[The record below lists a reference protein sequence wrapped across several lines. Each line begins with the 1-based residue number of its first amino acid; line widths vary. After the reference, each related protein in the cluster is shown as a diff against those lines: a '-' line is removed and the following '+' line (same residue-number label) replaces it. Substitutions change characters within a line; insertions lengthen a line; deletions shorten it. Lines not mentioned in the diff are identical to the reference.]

1 MFAIDF
7 DSGIVGL
14 TWPPNLWGNPGKKE
28 RVQWRVF
35 GDSVTN
41 IDVETRDWR
50 RLEQVGEGEW
60 VVEDD
65 HGPGSDL
72 IQVENLD
79 KVVIDSVS
87 LSNPPMKVNLNP
99 EISTEDLKAKGG
111 EIIARITNKDTP
123 YTITPP
129 HIFYPAPTTLLTPR
143 NIAIGLGALTAVGLV
158 ATRTDI
164 L

>member
-1 MFAIDF
+1 M
-7 DSGIVGL
+7 
-14 TWPPNLWGNPGKKE
+14 
-28 RVQWRVF
+28 QWRVF

-41 IDVETRDWR
+41 IDVDTGDGR

-60 VVEDD
+60 VVEDE
-65 HGPGSDL
+65 HGPVSDL

-99 EISTEDLKAKGG
+99 EISTKRPEKQKGG
-111 EIIARITNKDTP
+111 EIIRITNKDTP

-129 HIFYPAPTTLLTPR
+129 HIFYPAPTTLLTAR
-143 NIAIGLGALTAVGLV
+143 NIAIGAGALTAVGLV
-158 ATRTDI
+158 ATRTDV

>member
-14 TWPPNLWGNPGKKE
+14 TWPPNLWENPGKDE
-28 RVQWRVF
+28 RVWWRVF

-41 IDVETRDWR
+41 IDVDVATEEG

-60 VVEDD
+60 VVEDW
-65 HGPGSDL
+65 HGSFSDL
-72 IQVENLD
+72 VQVENLR

-99 EISTEDLKAKGG
+99 QISTKDRRAKGG
-111 EIIARITNKDTP
+111 EIIAQITNKDTP

-129 HIFYPAPTTLLTPR
+129 LLTAR

-158 ATRTDI
+158 TTQTDV

>member
-14 TWPPNLWGNPGKKE
+14 TWPPNLWKNPGKSE

-41 IDVETRDWR
+41 ISVDTEGWP

-60 VVEDD
+60 VVEDE
-65 HGPGSDL
+65 HGPISDL
-72 IQVENLD
+72 VQVENLR

-99 EISTEDLKAKGG
+99 EISTEDRKAKGG

-143 NIAIGLGALTAVGLV
+143 NIAIGAGALIAVGLV
-158 ATRTDI
+158 TTQTDV

>member
-1 MFAIDF
+1 MFVVDF

-14 TWPPNLWGNPGKKE
+14 TWPPALWKNPGKTE
-28 RVQWRVF
+28 GARWRVF
-35 GDSVTN
+35 GDSINNVS
-41 IDVETRDWR
+41 IDAKREGSIK
-50 RLEQVGEGEW
+50 QVAEGEW
-60 VVEDD
+60 VVGDW
-65 HGPGSDL
+65 HGPLGDL
-72 IQVENLD
+72 VQVGNLR

-99 EISTEDLKAKGG
+99 EISTEDRKAKGG
-111 EIIARITNKDTP
+111 EIIARITSKDTP

-129 HIFYPAPTTLLTPR
+129 LLTAR

-158 ATRTDI
+158 TTQTDV

>member
-14 TWPPNLWGNPGKKE
+14 TWPPNLWENPGKKE
-28 RVQWRVF
+28 RVEWRVF

-41 IDVETRDWR
+41 LDVDVAAEGVH
-50 RLEQVGEGEW
+50 LEQVGEGEW
-60 VVEDD
+60 VVEDY
-65 HGPGSDL
+65 HGPFSDL
-72 IQVENLD
+72 VQVENLR

-99 EISTEDLKAKGG
+99 EILTGDRTAKGG

-129 HIFYPAPTTLLTPR
+129 LLTAR
-143 NIAIGLGALTAVGLV
+143 NIAIGAGALTAVGLV
-158 ATRTDI
+158 TTQTDI

>member
-1 MFAIDF
+1 MWALL
-7 DSGIVGL
+7 GHRPVE
-14 TWPPNLWGNPGKKE
+14 NPGKTE
-28 RVQWRVF
+28 GARWRVF
-35 GDSVTN
+35 GDSINNVS
-41 IDVETRDWR
+41 IDAKREGSIK
-50 RLEQVGEGEW
+50 QVAEGEW
-60 VVEDD
+60 VVGDW
-65 HGPGSDL
+65 HGPLGDL
-72 IQVENLD
+72 VQVGNLR

-99 EISTEDLKAKGG
+99 EISTEDRKAKGG
-111 EIIARITNKDTP
+111 EIIARITSKDTP

-158 ATRTDI
+158 ATRTDV

>member
-14 TWPPNLWGNPGKKE
+14 TWPPYLWKNTGKSE
-28 RVQWRVF
+28 NVQWRVF

-41 IDVETRDWR
+41 IDIDVAAEG
-50 RLEQVGEGEW
+50 RLEQIREGEW
-60 VVEDD
+60 VVEDT
-65 HGPGSDL
+65 HGAGSDL

-79 KVVIDSVS
+79 KVVIDSVV
-87 LSNPPMKVNLNP
+87 LTNPPMKVNLNP
-99 EISTEDLKAKGG
+99 EISTKDRRAKGG
-111 EIIARITNKDTP
+111 EITARITTKDTP

-129 HIFYPAPTTLLTPR
+129 LLTTR

-158 ATRTDI
+158 TTQTDV

>member
-14 TWPPNLWGNPGKKE
+14 TWPPYLWENTGKKE

-41 IDVETRDWR
+41 IGVDTEGWR
-50 RLEQVGEGEW
+50 RLEQVGKGEW
-60 VVEDD
+60 VVEDE
-65 HGPGSDL
+65 HGPISDL
-72 IQVENLD
+72 VQVENLR

-99 EISTEDLKAKGG
+99 EISTGDRRAKGG

-129 HIFYPAPTTLLTPR
+129 LLTAR

-158 ATRTDI
+158 TTQTDV

>member
-41 IDVETRDWR
+41 ISVDTGGWR
-50 RLEQVGEGEW
+50 RLEQAGEGEW

-65 HGPGSDL
+65 HGSGSDL

-99 EISTEDLKAKGG
+99 EISTEDRKAKGG
-111 EIIARITNKDTP
+111 EIIRITNKDTP

-129 HIFYPAPTTLLTPR
+129 HIFYPAPTTLLTAR
-143 NIAIGLGALTAVGLV
+143 NIAIGLGALIAVGLV
-158 ATRTDI
+158 ATRTDV

>member
-14 TWPPNLWGNPGKKE
+14 TWPPHLWHNPGKKE

-41 IDVETRDWR
+41 IDVDVETSARF
-50 RLEQVGEGEW
+50 EQVGEGEW
-60 VVEDD
+60 VVEDE
-65 HGPGSDL
+65 HGPASDL
-72 IQVENLD
+72 VQVENLR

-99 EISTEDLKAKGG
+99 EISTEDQRAKGG
-111 EIIARITNKDTP
+111 EITARITSKDTP

-129 HIFYPAPTTLLTPR
+129 LLTAR

-158 ATRTDI
+158 TTQTDV